1 MGQPV
6 LRQVTH
12 WYLGTVPFYQWS
24 LLVFALQAQQ
34 QLAFDDL
41 AALHVDARNAL
52 AHGAHEL
59 VGDGAARGGHVLDG
73 VALAKNEGVE
83 LTDEQLEAISGG
95 GNWLG
100 CWVKDCKDFVCKEL
114 E

>member
-1 MGQPV
+1 MDYSLDMDFKDLTPEQMEKAKAC
-6 LRQVTH
+6 T
-12 WYLGTVPFYQWS
+12 TV
-24 LLVFALQAQQ
+24 
-34 QLAFDDL
+34 D
-41 AALHVDARNAL
+41 
-52 AHGAHEL
+52 EL
-59 VGDGAARGGHVLDG
+59 

>member
-1 MGQPV
+1 MTKEVDMDFKDLTPEQMEKAKAC
-6 LRQVTH
+6 T
-12 WYLGTVPFYQWS
+12 TV
-24 LLVFALQAQQ
+24 
-34 QLAFDDL
+34 D
-41 AALHVDARNAL
+41 
-52 AHGAHEL
+52 EL
-59 VGDGAARGGHVLDG
+59 

>member
-1 MGQPV
+1 MTKEVDMDFKDLTPEQMEKAKAC
-6 LRQVTH
+6 T
-12 WYLGTVPFYQWS
+12 TV
-24 LLVFALQAQQ
+24 
-34 QLAFDDL
+34 D
-41 AALHVDARNAL
+41 
-52 AHGAHEL
+52 EL
-59 VGDGAARGGHVLDG
+59 

-83 LTDEQLEAISGG
+83 LADEQLEAISGG

>member
-1 MGQPV
+1 MTKEVDIDFKDLTPEQMEKAKAC
-6 LRQVTH
+6 T
-12 WYLGTVPFYQWS
+12 TV
-24 LLVFALQAQQ
+24 
-34 QLAFDDL
+34 D
-41 AALHVDARNAL
+41 
-52 AHGAHEL
+52 EL
-59 VGDGAARGGHVLDG
+59 